1 MIKTWL
7 TGTCLCASVLFTGCA
22 VTPSTSST
30 DSTTKTAVTSSSSA
44 NASTANALLD
54 RNWTAT
60 EINGFQISTQVAN
73 KPSLKFDSKTQRFS
87 GTDGCNRMM
96 GSFKADAESLQLGAA
111 ASTKM
116 MCLSKYGSK
125 HQCAISASTYKRIA
139 LPSKPWTS
147 HSDGSK
153 RTYCDGSRCIKIK
166 TFCLMV
172 F

>member
-44 NASTANALLD
+44 NASTANVLLD

-116 MCLSKYGSK
+116 ICPNTDQNISVQYQQALTNVSRYRVSPEHLILMDQSGRIVMALDASK
-125 HQCAISASTYKRIA
+125 
-139 LPSKPWTS
+139 
-147 HSDGSK
+147 
-153 RTYCDGSRCIKIK
+153 
-166 TFCLMV
+166 
-172 F
+172 